1 MGTIFPILENL
12 QLQRKEVFNIPLYQS
27 DKAIKDMPIIA
38 FAEVNESNR
47 NTIIENTED
56 VSLSGGEL
64 VREAFKNLKAFDI
77 QWREKNLNHSQHILC
92 AEAEWA
98 AEKIL
103 DQAFLIQ
110 AIHLLQSKQILVA
123 IPKRGVIMAAPLTYS
138 ELDTS
143 FCNHAYRYFDDM
155 GGIPLFEKLFIV
167 ENGQIIGL
175 SNLKPVIEKQD
186 DEVVGTIE
194 VLVKKEIAS
203 KVTKMVYINGFE
215 SYSVS
220 LGAHDYDD
228 FTNAAYQIIV
238 DILTM
243 NRHNPNFNGLIEFSV
258 LSEWLPKNR
267 EFDNI
272 LVLFFDRLKM
282 QPQMAKFA
290 NAMRKDIDITFIHL
304 SDLQT
309 GNSHL
314 KYRLKIHSTI

>member
-1 MGTIFPILENL
+1 MRIIFPILENL

-27 DKAIKDMPIIA
+27 DKETKDIPIIA
-38 FAEVNESNR
+38 FAEINESNR
-47 NTIIENTED
+47 NTIIENTAD

-64 VREAFKNLKAFDI
+64 VRVAFKNLKELGI
-77 QWREKNLNHSQHILC
+77 QWQQKNLNHTQHILF
-92 AEAEWA
+92 AETDWA

-123 IPKRGVIMAAPLTYS
+123 IPKRGVIMAAPLTHS
-138 ELDTS
+138 ELDVV
-143 FCNHAYRYFDDM
+143 FCTHAYKCFDEM
-155 GGIPLFEKLFIV
+155 SGIPLFEKLFII
-167 ENGQIIGL
+167 ENGLIVGL
-175 SNLKPVIEKQD
+175 SNIKPMIEKRND
-186 DEVVGTIE
+186 DVVGTIE

-228 FTNAAYQIIV
+228 FTNAAYQIIL
-238 DILTM
+238 DILTI
-243 NRHNPNFNGLIEFSV
+243 NKLNPNFNGLIEFSV

-267 EFDNI
+267 EFDTI
-272 LVLFFDRLKM
+272 LVSFFDRLKM

-290 NAMRKDIDITFIHL
+290 NIMRKDIDITFIHL
-304 SDLQT
+304 SDLQI